1 MIQELKNTPNTMIG
15 FVATDD
21 VTKEDFDKVVL
32 PGVDELVKRTDKLNY
47 LFVLETPLKNFTIG
61 AWMTDAMLRL
71 NNIDKWNRAAIVTD
85 VEGVK
90 SFAEFGKVVPGEFR
104 GFTHDELTEAIR
116 WVGEQDAHSPT
127 QVFQEEG
134 DSKD

>member
-1 MIQELKNTPNTMIG
+1 MVG
-15 FVATDD
+15 YVATDD

-47 LFVLETPLKNFTIG
+47 LFVLETPLQNLTIG
-61 AWMTDAMLRL
+61 AWLTDAMLRL

-90 SFAEFGKVVPGEFR
+90 SFADFDKVTPGEFR
-104 GFTHDELTEAIR
+104 GFTHDELNKAIR
-116 WVGEQDAHSPT
+116 WAGEQDGHSPE